1 MEGGDRWVTVGYV
14 PHMQRPTEHGS
25 KVQVAASDA
34 RNDLPQRFFAVLLR
48 RLVRAS
54 ERGYPV
60 DVLKEGTRMLVA
72 RIGGVVVDFMEERA
86 IFSLGGT
93 RSNMNCSYCR
103 VSRVNCCDAEGG
115 KAHARDVIDTLEA
128 QLQAANRCAVDLRA
142 SIRAPLTLAH
152 SALAFVPALGPMHG
166 LTAGNMNYFRVI
178 TFDLLHVWKLGILR
192 FMAQRLPAF
201 LKAVCTTDVGDVGAR
216 LGTAQHSL
224 DVLNLRGFHLGRR
237 CRVSPAPPGCFV
249 LPKEKQATMA
259 GRSWRHFVVHWPHT
273 VAGLAGPSSAEHLS
287 SSLRRSG
294 RTEAQAR
301 AATGTDDATEDDV
314 RDEIYHSAPCAFD
327 VGEGSEYHAL
337 FRDMAVEDA
346 VQDMYC
352 QAATLSGRFFGDN
365 AADKHYLT
373 GTELDS
379 MVAAAFKLGRCIQIL
394 LGPVHTSKLHRLMF
408 HLGEKLNSR
417 GNLSEGD
424 TSVNESLHKVCKRM
438 YSRSNKRG
446 PKISLQMMR
455 GEQSQTKIMRSM
467 KDEGSD
473 EGCDGCN
480 DGDAFDDEERA
491 KRLHAA
497 RDGHPTDA
505 ADIARA
511 VLRMSSRGVRV
522 AVGDVL
528 GPPGMKGL
536 ADLLEVDPATTTT
549 VAKTLVFAPK
559 LEWDASHDAQY
570 LRATPSFNGRPWYDH
585 LR

>member
-1 MEGGDRWVTVGYV
+1 
-14 PHMQRPTEHGS
+14 
-25 KVQVAASDA
+25 
-34 RNDLPQRFFAVLLR
+34 
-48 RLVRAS
+48 
-54 ERGYPV
+54 
-60 DVLKEGTRMLVA
+60 
-72 RIGGVVVDFMEERA
+72 
-86 IFSLGGT
+86 
-93 RSNMNCSYCR
+93 
-103 VSRVNCCDAEGG
+103 
-115 KAHARDVIDTLEA
+115 
-128 QLQAANRCAVDLRA
+128 
-142 SIRAPLTLAH
+142 
-152 SALAFVPALGPMHG
+152 
-166 LTAGNMNYFRVI
+166 
-178 TFDLLHVWKLGILR
+178 
-192 FMAQRLPAF
+192 MAQRLPAF
-201 LKAVCTTDVGDVGAR
+201 LKAVCTTDVGYVGAR

-273 VAGLAGPSSAEHLS
+273 VAGLAGPSSAEHLY

-314 RDEIYHSAPCAFD
+314 RDEIYHSAPCAFE

-408 HLGEKLNSR
+408 HLGEKLNNR

-438 YSRSNKRG
+438 YSRSKKRG

-491 KRLHAA
+491 ERLHAA

-505 ADIARA
+505 ADIPRA
-511 VLRMSSRGVRV
+511 VLRMSTRGVRV
-522 AVGDVL
+522 AVGDVPGL
-528 GPPGMKGL
+528 PGMKGL

-559 LEWDASHDAQY
+559 LEWDASRDAQY
-570 LRATPSFNGRPWYDH
+570 FLRATPSFNGRPWYDH
-585 LR
+585 LRYLNDCGAVCWGLPRLVLRRIADTTRHCVVVWRMRRVEARRGCVLTAHGCRRLAWDVLDSDTTWPAIDIVDVDKVLRLEHVLPDWQDLADRAGIDAMLPSEHTTSQERRQQRFFVNAFYPWTSRAQS